1 MAVTVS
7 TCILNAEKSQKLVLR
22 NQNTLDCYNGLWP
35 SKGIQ
40 STHRWTVYLQYESV
54 IGGGD

>member
-7 TCILNAEKSQKLVLR
+7 TYILNAEKSQKFVLR
-22 NQNTLDCYNGLWP
+22 KQSTLDCYNGLWP
-35 SKGIQ
+35 SIKEG
-40 STHRWTVYLQYESV
+40 HRWTVYLQYENV